1 MKQAPS
7 VFPIAR
13 NLGIPT
19 SPNFNIMH
27 TIYGQT
33 TNLLA
38 GYALNLSWAIFSSI
52 CTNLLRIKDSRKSS
66 TYPRVC
72 PAVFVNPYASRSQH
86 ISSPK
91 IAQLRLKAN
100 LRGCW
105 TAEASANPVA
115 CCGVSERIKKQME
128 FLTVESACG
137 GLQPAAGFFN
147 KRWHGKNSSN
157 CYWRYS
163 VCMIFLL

>member
-1 MKQAPS
+1 
-7 VFPIAR
+7 
-13 NLGIPT
+13 
-19 SPNFNIMH
+19 MH
-27 TIYGQT
+27 TILWSNHKFSCRICLKPKLSDFFLDLHQS
-33 TNLLA
+33 LA
-38 GYALNLSWAIFSSI
+38 HQGFAKILDISAGM
-52 CTNLLRIKDSRKSS
+52 
-66 TYPRVC
+66 
-72 PAVFVNPYASRSQH
+72 PAVFANPYASRSQH

-91 IAQLRLKAN
+91 IPQLRLKAN
-100 LRGCW
+100 LRQRW
-105 TAEASANPVA
+105 TATASTKPVVRQSTLA
-115 CCGVSERIKKQME
+115 DGVSERIKKQIE